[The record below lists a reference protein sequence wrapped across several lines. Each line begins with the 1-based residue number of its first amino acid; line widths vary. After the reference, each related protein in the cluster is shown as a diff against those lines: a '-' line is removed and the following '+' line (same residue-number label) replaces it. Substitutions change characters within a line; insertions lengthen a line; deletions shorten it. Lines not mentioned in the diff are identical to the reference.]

1 MYYVRTDVRTYIQS
15 DLIWIYSHAQL
26 HVHGCYIFFHF
37 AWEYVYCA
45 LETTNLCTIE
55 TDVSVMKWT
64 LTDVKANILEAN
76 EKRLKNGITIPEL
89 DIKNYLVISRT
100 LLTIKTF
107 SKRKQWYAKTSR
119 VDFRGKNVTWFAIF
133 AKFAS
138 TKSHEGRIFFRTR
151 VDLRTRTS
159 TLASRSKRWCDILF
173 LFFLFNPADPRGIT

>member
-1 MYYVRTDVRTYIQS
+1 
-15 DLIWIYSHAQL
+15 
-26 HVHGCYIFFHF
+26 
-37 AWEYVYCA
+37 
-45 LETTNLCTIE
+45 
-55 TDVSVMKWT
+55 MKWT

-151 VDLRTRTS
+151 VGLRTHEYT
-159 TLASRSKRWCDILF
+159 CF
-173 LFFLFNPADPRGIT
+173 